1 MPTSRVALRAEI
13 DSIGK
18 VFVTEGKLVLK
29 KYWLLL
35 IYMVLLM
42 AGFNFMARL
51 LPTLFFRTD
60 CPLLTYNLPQ

>member
-1 MPTSRVALRAEI
+1 MPTSRVALRAKI

-51 LPTLFFRTD
+51 LPTLFFRAD